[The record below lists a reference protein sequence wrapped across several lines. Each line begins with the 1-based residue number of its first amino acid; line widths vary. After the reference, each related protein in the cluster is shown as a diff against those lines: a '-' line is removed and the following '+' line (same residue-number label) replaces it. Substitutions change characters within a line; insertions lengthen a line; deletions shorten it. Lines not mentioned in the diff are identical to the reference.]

1 MNKRWKLVRL
11 KITVLFAV
19 AAGIVLLANHN
30 LAPKARAADPP
41 VAAKPSA
48 AADEKAI
55 RATAD
60 EFVKAFNSGDAKAI
74 GTEWSVDAEYVDE
87 LGELHRGRASIEDYY
102 AKLLK
107 EHKGATIAVKI
118 ESIRFLGPDVAIEKG
133 IATDKSPAGEKSAS
147 RYTVVHARRNGKWEM
162 VDCKDAPYVSAA
174 DEDYLKDL
182 EWLVGEWKIDSPD
195 KAEDRRIKFEWVA
208 GRNFLKSNYNVIK
221 DGKATLTGGQII
233 GWHPKR
239 GQIVSMHFDANG
251 GFGNDA
257 WIKDG
262 SKWVLE
268 ASGIFRDGSDTTA
281 VNIITPID
289 ANSFTW
295 QSVKRTL
302 DGVSLPDVPSV
313 KVTRLKAAK

>member
-1 MNKRWKLVRL
+1 MTNRMKLVRFRIL
-11 KITVLFAV
+11 AHCAV
-19 AAGIVLLANHN
+19 AMGIVLLAGHS
-30 LAPKARAADPP
+30 LSSQASAADPP
-41 VAAKPSA
+41 AEKPSA
-48 AADEKAI
+48 SADEKAI

-87 LGELHRGRASIEDYY
+87 LGELHRGRTSIEDYY
-102 AKLLK
+102 AKLFK
-107 EHKGATIAVKI
+107 EHKGATIAIKI
-118 ESIRFLGPDVAIEKG
+118 ESIRFLSPDVAIEKG
-133 IATDKSPAGEKSAS
+133 IATDKSPAGETSAS

-208 GRNFLKSNYNVIK
+208 GRNFIKSNYNVIK

-257 WIKDG
+257 WTKDG

-268 ASGIFRDGSDTTA
+268 ATGVFRDGSDTTA
-281 VNIITPID
+281 INIITPID

-302 DGVSLPDVPSV
+302 DGVSLPDVPPV
-313 KVTRLKAAK
+313 KVTRMKGTK